1 MRNPLGFCGSTPLTA
16 GSVPLVLPCFLARH
30 EGAFYFLPFS
40 PMANTS
46 TTAQRP
52 ADKQDATAPAQPVAT
67 VRYGDV
73 SAAVFADTV
82 EVGNGKTAT
91 RHRVSV
97 RRSYRDQESG
107 DWKHTNVLFE
117 SDLLHAAEALRRCFE
132 IIEDRRQR

>member
-1 MRNPLGFCGSTPLTA
+1 
-16 GSVPLVLPCFLARH
+16 
-30 EGAFYFLPFS
+30 
-40 PMANTS
+40 MANTS

-52 ADKQDATAPAQPVAT
+52 ADKQDATSPAQPVAT

-82 EVGNGKTAT
+82 EASNGKTVT

-97 RRSYRDQESG
+97 RRSYRDAESG

-132 IIEDRRQR
+132 TIEDRRQG